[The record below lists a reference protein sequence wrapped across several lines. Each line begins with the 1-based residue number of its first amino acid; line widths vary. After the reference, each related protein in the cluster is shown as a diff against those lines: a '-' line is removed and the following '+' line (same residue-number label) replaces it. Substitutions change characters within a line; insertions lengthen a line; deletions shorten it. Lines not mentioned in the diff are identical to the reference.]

1 MKKLL
6 FMKIDELLLKLDER
20 LKRRRKFDAP
30 SDNFER
36 YSRHLQANK
45 HFLGKPPVIKAEFFE
60 SSDMALVGP
69 GDQMKLGLEFGL
81 VLPEDYLKFCSRFEE
96 YLLIG
101 IAHVLIESAVGVKE
115 SVIGSRQAVELEKSF
130 PHLLF
135 NFAYPFDL
143 SGYYAFRWSADF
155 KKMDVVFVWDY
166 GDVSVND
173 LLGPKGDR
181 FVCDTSFTSWLF
193 RMIETDGRPLFPGK
207 RWPMADGGWFED
219 NFPYF
224 KRLHP

>member
-1 MKKLL
+1 
-6 FMKIDELLLKLDER
+6 MKIDDLLLKLDER
-20 LKRRRKFDAP
+20 LKLRSHFGFP
-30 SDNFER
+30 SHNFEHYVSNFQR
-36 YSRHLQANK
+36 DKNA
-45 HFLGKPPVIKAEFFE
+45 LGLPFMIHDDSFE
-60 SSDMALVGP
+60 SSDMALLGP
-69 GDQMKLGLEFGL
+69 GDQRELGNELGLP
-81 VLPEDYLKFCSRFEE
+81 LPEDYLKFCSRFEE
-96 YLLIG
+96 YISVG
-101 IAHVLIESAVGVKE
+101 QSAAHIWNATEAKDTVLTFRNILDIDPRA
-115 SVIGSRQAVELEKSF
+115 
-130 PHLLF
+130 PHRLF
-135 NFAYPFDL
+135 HFASIFDL
-143 SGYYAFRWSADF
+143 TGFYSFRWSADY

-181 FVCDTSFTSWLF
+181 FVCDTSFTSWLS